1 MIKVYSEGVEFIKDN
16 LNVLEEYPVELN
28 LFKVNALYMGKC
40 NELNYCFKVY
50 QDYKYLLI
58 VAMDPWNIKLFGDES
73 LLEECV
79 DFIVERDLKFSRLL
93 CSSNIGT
100 KFLDL
105 LQRKKNISYSINFN
119 MTILHCPK
127 INNYSC
133 EKIEKAN
140 ENDVDVLAKYLYDFQ
155 QEALRRNEQTIE
167 ELKGVVL
174 GKINNTYIIRKNNK
188 IVSMA
193 MIVRMDEK
201 SACISEV
208 YTIKEYRGQ
217 GLCFKLVSY
226 VTDIIIKSGKIAYLF
241 VDNNNPISNKVYRKI
256 GYVDLID
263 QVEYQIIPATNL

>member
-1 MIKVYSEGVEFIKDN
+1 
-16 LNVLEEYPVELN
+16 
-28 LFKVNALYMGKC
+28 
-40 NELNYCFKVY
+40 
-50 QDYKYLLI
+50 
-58 VAMDPWNIKLFGDES
+58 
-73 LLEECV
+73 
-79 DFIVERDLKFSRLL
+79 
-93 CSSNIGT
+93 
-100 KFLDL
+100 
-105 LQRKKNISYSINFN
+105 

>member
-16 LNVLEEYPVELN
+16 LNILEEYPVELN

-40 NELNYCFKVY
+40 NDLNYCFKVY
-50 QDYKYLLI
+50 HDDKYLLI

-127 INNYSC
+127 INNYSS

-140 ENDVDVLAKYLYDFQ
+140 ENDVDILAKYLYDFQ
-155 QEALRRNEQTIE
+155 KEALRRNEQTIE
-167 ELKGVVL
+167 ELKGVIL

-208 YTIKEYRGQ
+208 YTLKEYRGQ

-263 QVEYQIIPATNL
+263 QVEYQIISSTNL